1 MVPCRECQHEV
12 SENAPICPNCGA
24 LHPTKA
30 KWIGSVAEYSK
41 YRMGS
46 LRHTRDGILGKNADG
61 TLLPCREC
69 QEEVSKNAVICPH
82 CGAPKPAREKWD
94 GWGFEYK
101 SKLAIGNLPLL
112 HISFKYRPN
121 RVPVVARGIIAIGQF
136 AAGVITIAQ
145 FGVGI
150 VSVSQI
156 AVGVW
161 AIGQFAL
168 ASTLIA
174 QIGVYIQ
181 SGRGQAVISLS
192 EVIQWLMAAS

>member
-24 LHPTKA
+24 PRPA
-30 KWIGSVAEYSK
+30 K
-41 YRMGS
+41 
-46 LRHTRDGILGKNADG
+46 
-61 TLLPCREC
+61 
-69 QEEVSKNAVICPH
+69 Q
-82 CGAPKPAREKWD
+82 KWD
-94 GWGFEYK
+94 GWGYEYK
-101 SKLAIGNLPLL
+101 SKMAIGGLPLI

-121 RVPVVARGIIAIGQF
+121 RMPVVARGFIAIGQF

-145 FGVGI
+145 VGVGI
-150 VSVSQI
+150 VSVSQV

-174 QIGVYIQ
+174 QIGVYVQ
-181 SGRGQAVISLS
+181 SGRGQVVKSLA
-192 EVIQWLMAAS
+192 EIIQWLMAAS

>member
-24 LHPTKA
+24 PRPA
-30 KWIGSVAEYSK
+30 K
-41 YRMGS
+41 
-46 LRHTRDGILGKNADG
+46 
-61 TLLPCREC
+61 
-69 QEEVSKNAVICPH
+69 Q
-82 CGAPKPAREKWD
+82 KWD
-94 GWGFEYK
+94 GWGYEYK
-101 SKLAIGNLPLL
+101 SKMAIGGLPLV

-121 RVPVVARGIIAIGQF
+121 RMPVVARGFIAIGQF

-145 FGVGI
+145 VGVGI
-150 VSVSQI
+150 VSVSQV

-174 QIGVYIQ
+174 QMGVYIQ
-181 SGRGQAVISLS
+181 SGRGQIVKSLS
-192 EVIQWLMAAS
+192 EIIQWLMALS